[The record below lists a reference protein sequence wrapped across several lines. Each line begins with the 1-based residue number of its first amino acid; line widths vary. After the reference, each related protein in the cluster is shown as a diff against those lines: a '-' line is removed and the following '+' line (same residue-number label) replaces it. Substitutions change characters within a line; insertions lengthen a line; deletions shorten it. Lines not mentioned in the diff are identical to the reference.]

1 MVSMLSRFEPASPAE
16 PGRRAEPLLH
26 PINQRG
32 EGGLTDS
39 DTLPREN
46 ETRQDRVSRLN
57 EAILR
62 IGDSLD
68 LNTVLQEAV
77 VSARA
82 LTGARYGVITTVDE
96 DKRVQDF
103 VTSGFTPDEYRQITD
118 WRHGG
123 RFFEQLRDLPGTLR
137 LGNLPAYVR
146 SLGFSADRL
155 PAKTMQGT
163 PMRHRGEH
171 IGHVFLGDKEGGPQF
186 TSKDEEVL
194 VLFASQAATAVANAR
209 THRSEQRARAELET
223 LVETLPVGV
232 AVLDVRNGRPM
243 SLNQEACR
251 IVDVLSPSSDRS
263 SCPLL
268 KAITCRFADGRE
280 VALDKLR
287 LGLLLRNAETVR
299 AEEIVLSVPDGRS
312 MRMLVNL
319 TPTRSADGA
328 VVSAVAAV
336 QDLTPLNELERLQS
350 EFLGMVSHEL
360 RAPLT
365 SIKGSAA
372 ALLRSSPKLE
382 PAEMREFHRIIDEQT
397 DHMLQLINDLLD
409 AGRIETGTLSVAPE
423 PVEVAAL
430 VDQARNTFLSG
441 GGRQA
446 VHIDLPPDLPRVM
459 ADPQRIVQV
468 LNNLLS
474 NASRHSP
481 AASPIRV
488 AAAPHGVQVA
498 VSVSDEGQGVT
509 PEQLPHLFR
518 KHAGAAGRDE
528 VRRAA
533 GNGLGLAICKG
544 LVEAHGGRIRAA
556 SGGAGQGARFT
567 FTIPVA
573 EEAGAGTAV
582 GAKHASPPR
591 LPAERGERTRILVV
605 DDDPQTLR
613 CARDALLPAGY
624 VPVVT
629 GNPPELSNLVTK
641 HKPRLVLLDL
651 MLPGTDGI
659 ELMQRLPE
667 LADLP
672 VIFVSGYGREETI
685 SRALE
690 LGAADYIVKPFSPME
705 LTARVRAVLRREAEP
720 NRFVL
725 GDLAI
730 QYEQRRVTVAG
741 QPVRLTA
748 SEYELLRLLSV
759 NAGRVLT
766 PAALL
771 RRLRGRRDAGDSMA
785 VRTLV
790 KKLRRKLGDNAS
802 KPAYVLT
809 EYGVGYRIATP
820 DNP

>member
-1 MVSMLSRFEPASPAE
+1 M
-16 PGRRAEPLLH
+16 
-26 PINQRG
+26 
-32 EGGLTDS
+32 TDS

-68 LNTVLQEAV
+68 LKTVLQEAI

-118 WRHGG
+118 WRHGW

-171 IGHVFLGDKEGGPQF
+171 VGNVFLGDKEGGPQF
-186 TSKDEEVL
+186 TSEDEEVL

-223 LVETLPVGV
+223 LVEILPVGV
-232 AVLDVRNGRPM
+232 AVLDVGNGRPM

-251 IVDVLSPSSDRS
+251 IVDVLSPSTDRS
-263 SCPLL
+263 SCLLL

-312 MRMLVNL
+312 MRLLVSL

-328 VVSAVAAV
+328 VVSVVATV
-336 QDLTPLNELERLQS
+336 QDLTPLNELERLQT

-372 ALLRSSPKLE
+372 ALLRSAPKLE
-382 PAEMREFHRIIDEQT
+382 PAEMREFHRIIHEQT
-397 DHMLQLINDLLD
+397 DHMLDLVSDLLD
-409 AGRIETGTLSVAPE
+409 TRRIETGTLSVAPE
-423 PVEVAAL
+423 PAEVARL
-430 VDQARNTFLSG
+430 VDQARNTFVSG

-459 ADPQRIVQV
+459 ADPRRIVQV

-474 NASRHSP
+474 NASRHSS

-488 AAAPHGVQVA
+488 AAAPEGIHVA
-498 VSVSDEGQGVT
+498 VSVSDEGQGVR
-509 PEQLPHLFR
+509 PDRLPQLFR
-518 KHAGAAGRDE
+518 KHAGARGRDQF
-528 VRRAA
+528 RQAA

-544 LVEAHGGRIRAA
+544 LVEAHGGRIRAE
-556 SGGAGQGARFT
+556 SGGAGQGTRFT

-573 EEAGAGTAV
+573 EEAGGTAA
-582 GAKHASPPR
+582 GAKDASPPR
-591 LPAERGERTRILVV
+591 LSAERGERPRILVV
-605 DDDPQTLR
+605 DDDPQALR
-613 CARDALLPAGY
+613 HARDALLRAGY

-629 GNPPELSNLVTK
+629 GNPPELSNLVTT

-659 ELMQRLPE
+659 ELMQNIPE

-720 NRFVL
+720 KRFVL

-730 QYEQRRVTVAG
+730 QYEQRRVTIAG

-771 RRLRGRRDAGDSMA
+771 RQLRGRRDAGNSMA

-790 KKLRRKLGDNAS
+790 KKLRRKLGDDAAR
-802 KPAYVLT
+802 PAYVLT

-820 DNP
+820 DDP